1 MLECDEDVRCSYCG
15 EKAEVFCG
23 FCVAWHCLECYS
35 REDDDLW
42 GLDNK
47 S

>member
-1 MLECDEDVRCSYCG
+1 MTECVEVEKCSRCG

-23 FCVAWHCLECYS
+23 MCVQWHCLECYE
-35 REDDDLW
+35 REDDSLW
-42 GLDNK
+42 DEL